1 VAINFALSEARAR
14 ARASA
19 RDTKSALAASAAVE
33 ARISR
38 ERRENNLRA
47 QGVVIPLSDWLGHNN
62 GPDILKPTLFLG
74 YQWRK
79 AQEEAF
85 RPPSREM
92 GVRWAR
98 MAEKLGL
105 TYREF
110 RLVLLEHGRYPTDED
125 ARRIAAL
132 RGVPAGLADV

>member
-1 VAINFALSEARAR
+1 VAINFALSAARAR
-14 ARASA
+14 MRSCA
-19 RDTKSALAASAAVE
+19 RDANSALAATE

-38 ERRENNLRA
+38 ERRENKLRA
-47 QGVVIPLSDWLGHNN
+47 AGVVIPLSDWLGHNN
-62 GPDILKPTLFLG
+62 GPDILKPTLFLEH
-74 YQWRK
+74 QWRR
-79 AQEEAF
+79 AQEAAF
-85 RPPSREM
+85 RPPSPEM

-98 MAEKLGL
+98 MAGKLGL